1 MITCCLAAV
10 FSSPDDDPDVLAAV
24 AESLEQLDANVVRAD
39 SGTELINRLADSG
52 PFDLVV
58 TDVAMPWMTG
68 VSAMRAARTA
78 GLRMPTIVM
87 TALSDETIPVAVKR
101 LGQDVTLL
109 RKPFEIQELE
119 SMAEKLLANQQRDV
133 AD

>member
-1 MITCCLAAV
+1 MLSGSHVLIA
-10 FSSPDDDPDVLAAV
+10 DDDPDVLAAV
-24 AESLEQLDANVVRAD
+24 AESLEQLDANVVRAN
-39 SGTELINRLADSG
+39 SGTELIDRLADSG

-87 TALSDETIPVAVKR
+87 TALSDETIPAAVKR

-109 RKPFEIQELE
+109 RKPFEIHELE
-119 SMAEKLLANQQRDV
+119 SMAEKLLANRRPDV

>member
-1 MITCCLAAV
+1 MLSGSRVLIA
-10 FSSPDDDPDVLAAV
+10 DDDPDVLAAV
-24 AESLEQLDANVVRAD
+24 AESLEQLDANVVRAN
-39 SGTELINRLADSG
+39 SGTELIDRLADSG

-87 TALSDETIPVAVKR
+87 TALSDKTIPAAVKR

-119 SMAEKLLANQQRDV
+119 SMAEKLLANRRPDV

>member
-1 MITCCLAAV
+1 
-10 FSSPDDDPDVLAAV
+10 
-24 AESLEQLDANVVRAD
+24 
-39 SGTELINRLADSG
+39 LADSG

-119 SMAEKLLANQQRDV
+119 SMAEKLLANRRPDV

>member
-1 MITCCLAAV
+1 MLSGSRVLIA
-10 FSSPDDDPDVLAAV
+10 DDDPDVLAAV
-24 AESLEQLDANVVRAD
+24 AESLEQLDANVVRAN
-39 SGTELINRLADSG
+39 SGTELIDRLADSG

-119 SMAEKLLANQQRDV
+119 SMAEKLLAHRRPDV

>member
-1 MITCCLAAV
+1 MSGSRVLIA
-10 FSSPDDDPDVLAAV
+10 DDDPDVLAAV
-24 AESLEQLDANVVRAD
+24 AESLEQLDANVVRAN
-39 SGTELINRLADSG
+39 SGTELIDRLADSG

-78 GLRMPTIVM
+78 GVRMPTIVM

-119 SMAEKLLANQQRDV
+119 SMAEKLLGNRRPDV

>member
-1 MITCCLAAV
+1 MSGSRVLIA
-10 FSSPDDDPDVLAAV
+10 DDDPDVLAAV
-24 AESLEQLDANVVRAD
+24 AESLEQLDANVVRAN
-39 SGTELINRLADSG
+39 SGTELIDRLADSG

-119 SMAEKLLANQQRDV
+119 SMAEKLLANRRPDV

>member
-1 MITCCLAAV
+1 MLSGSRVLIA
-10 FSSPDDDPDVLAAV
+10 DDDPDVLAAV
-24 AESLEQLDANVVRAD
+24 AESLEQLDANVVRAN
-39 SGTELINRLADSG
+39 SGTELIDRLADSG

-119 SMAEKLLANQQRDV
+119 SMAEKLLANRRPDV